1 MKNKSH
7 IVIVALIM
15 ALASVITAAAF
26 TLPEQDSTVQP
37 VAEET
42 AADYYLRDCDGYI
55 AVYRGS
61 SSTPLDITDIE
72 TATLNDTDINL
83 LRSGIPAHSRNELLM
98 LLEDLGS

>member
-1 MKNKSH
+1 MKRKSR
-7 IVIVALIM
+7 IVIAALTA
-15 ALASVITAAAF
+15 ALVSVIAAAAF
-26 TLPEQDSTVQP
+26 TLPEQPSPVQP
-37 VAEET
+37 VAEE
-42 AADYYLRDCDGYI
+42 AAEDYYLRDCDGYI